1 MYFFLQHQSH
11 KKQKKKH
18 SSKEKKGKSEQKKS
32 QDVDLLKV
40 DDIEIKEE
48 ETIVKEKSIESK
60 KSKRKKVKNSL
71 KEKEND
77 ENHEKVN
84 KKSKKIKSKMN
95 KENNDYEE
103 TAGISTPSKEI
114 LPSSDL
120 NFDIKNNFSQ
130 TTNSYKELSQDKT
143 VKVLYEIKQLEHDT
157 SKIILLISFINKSEN
172 VIKEL
177 VFNVLD
183 TSTLQL
189 ERRVGV

>member
-1 MYFFLQHQSH
+1 MCPQSH

-18 SSKEKKGKSEQKKS
+18 SSKDKKVKNDQKKS
-32 QDVDLLKV
+32 QDVDLLNV
-40 DDIEIKEE
+40 NDLEIEEK
-48 ETIVKEKSIESK
+48 TNLKEKSVENK
-60 KSKRKKVKNSL
+60 KSKRKKVKSS

-77 ENHEKVN
+77 ENYEKISKKCKKN
-84 KKSKKIKSKMN
+84 KSKKN
-95 KENNDYEE
+95 KENQDYEE

-120 NFDIKNNFSQ
+120 NFDTKNTFSQ
-130 TTNSYKELSQDKT
+130 PSNSYKELAQDKT

-172 VIKEL
+172 AIKEL

-189 ERRVGV
+189 ERRVS